1 MQADSQASSG
11 GASGSGRRVSRI
23 LFWYVAREYLLPL
36 VCCLF
41 AFVALFMVQELF
53 DVLPDVLQSQ
63 RVGFGQIAHY
73 FLILQPTVLPVVMPM
88 AALLAASFMVCGF
101 QRHHELSAMRAGG
114 MSLAVCARPVWLV
127 GLVLSLAALWLG
139 ESLAPQCKLMADR
152 MRHAW
157 GETGEI
163 REVYDTLCFNNG
175 VARRDWFFAQ
185 FNAEG
190 EQRDIMVKQFRPDHT
205 TEWELT
211 ARSGSYEAGQW
222 VFREGA
228 FRRFD
233 QQGRLLE
240 GPVEPFERRG
250 FPELSET
257 PEQIAN
263 HMRDVE
269 ELSIAQM
276 LATMRY
282 NPALPER
289 SLRLLRTTIW
299 YRVVFSFSSLVGA
312 LLGVALTISY
322 ERGGNL
328 RGFALAIGLMVAHYV
343 FCHIALVLGQQA
355 YVPPF
360 VGGALPTLA
369 FLGIGVWQMH
379 RKR

>member
-1 MQADSQASSG
+1 MQADSQASRDEV
-11 GASGSGRRVSRI
+11 SGSERRISRI
-23 LFWYVAREYLLPL
+23 LFWYVTREFLLPL

-53 DVLPDVLQSQ
+53 DVLPDLLQSEK
-63 RVGFGQIAHY
+63 VGFGQIAFY
-73 FLILQPTVLPVVMPM
+73 FLVQQPATLPEIMPM

-114 MSLAVCARPVWLV
+114 LSLSVCARPVWLA
-127 GLVLSLAALWLG
+127 GLLLSFVSLWLG
-139 ESLAPQCKLMADR
+139 ESLAPRCTLLADR
-152 MRHAW
+152 MRDAW

-163 REVYDTLCFNNG
+163 REVYNTLCFNNG
-175 VARRDWFFAQ
+175 VERRDWFFGQ

-190 EQRDIMVKQFRPDHT
+190 EQRDIMIKQFRPDHT

-211 ARSGSYEAGQW
+211 ARSGQYEAGEW
-222 VFREGA
+222 VFRNGA

-276 LATMRY
+276 QATIRY

-289 SLRLLRTTIW
+289 SKHLLRTTIW
-299 YRVVFSFSSLVGA
+299 YRIGFPFSSLVGA

-343 FCHIALVLGQQA
+343 FCHIALVLGQQG
-355 YVPPF
+355 YLPPF
-360 VGGALPTLA
+360 AGGALPTLV
-369 FLGIGVWQMH
+369 FLGIGVWQMY

>member
-1 MQADSQASSG
+1 M
-11 GASGSGRRVSRI
+11 
-23 LFWYVAREYLLPL
+23 LFRS
-36 VCCLF
+36 
-41 AFVALFMVQELF
+41 F
-53 DVLPDVLQSQ
+53 DVLPDVLQGQ
-63 RVGFGQIAHY
+63 RAGFGQIAFY
-73 FLILQPTVLPVVMPM
+73 FLIRQPAILPEIMPM

-114 MSLAVCARPVWLV
+114 LSLAVCARPVWLV
-127 GLVLSLAALWLG
+127 GLVLSVIAFGLG
-139 ESLAPQCKLMADR
+139 ESLAPRCTLLADR

-163 REVYDTLCFNNG
+163 HEVYNTLCFNNG

-211 ARSGSYEAGQW
+211 ARSGSYEAGEW

-240 GPVEPFERRG
+240 GPVEPFERRS

-289 SLRLLRTTIW
+289 SKSLLRTKIW
-299 YRVVFSFSSLVGA
+299 YRLWFPLSSLVGA
-312 LLGVALTISY
+312 LLGVALTISN

-360 VGGALPTLA
+360 AGGALPTLV
-369 FLGIGVWQMH
+369 FLGIGVWQMY